1 MIVET
6 GDADQ
11 RRLYELL
18 WNPPGGPRRG
28 PRPTL
33 TLAAIARA
41 GITIADT
48 DGLDGLT
55 MQRVAESLDVTKM
68 ALYRYVPGKAELVAL
83 MLEAAMG
90 EPPPPPQGT
99 DWRGQLD
106 DWARQLFD
114 RFRRHPWAHTATI
127 GPRIPGP
134 NELAWL
140 ERVVTA
146 LAGTGLTGDEQ
157 LDVAVLLVGHARN
170 LAQHTAS
177 PTGAP
182 GPTQEAGFAALLRG
196 REERFPALTAAL
208 RSARHDSDQ
217 ALDFG
222 LARILD
228 GIQALITARAAG
240 PHPVDQEV
248 VAATRRGRG
257 RQLHDRRTEGGPD
270 RRDEAGQGE

>member
-1 MIVET
+1 MET
-6 GDADQ
+6 GGIDN

-18 WNPPGGPRRG
+18 WGTPSGPRRG

-41 GITIADT
+41 GIAIADAE
-48 DGLDGLT
+48 GLDGLT

-90 EPPPPPQGT
+90 EPPPPPAGA

-114 RFRRHPWAHTATI
+114 RFRRHPWANAATV
-127 GPRIPGP
+127 GPRLPGP
-134 NELAWL
+134 HELAWL
-140 ERVVTA
+140 ERVVAA
-146 LAGTGLTGDEQ
+146 LTGTGLTGDEQ

-170 LAQHTAS
+170 LAQHAAAT
-177 PTGAP
+177 TTEAP
-182 GPTQEAGFAALLRG
+182 GQVRESGFAALLRG
-196 REERFPALTAAL
+196 REERFPALDAAL
-208 RSARHDSDQ
+208 RSAAAQDAGDQ

-228 GIQALITARAAG
+228 GIEALITARAARP
-240 PHPVDQEV
+240 PHTFGAA
-248 VAATRRGRG
+248 AATA
-257 RQLHDRRTEGGPD
+257 P
-270 RRDEAGQGE
+270 

>member
-1 MIVET
+1 VET

-18 WNPPGGPRRG
+18 WGVPSGPRRG

-41 GITIADT
+41 GIAIADAE
-48 DGLDGLT
+48 GLDGLT

-90 EPPPPPQGT
+90 EPPPPPAGAG
-99 DWRGQLD
+99 WRGQLD

-114 RFRRHPWAHTATI
+114 RFRRHPWAHAATI
-127 GPRIPGP
+127 GPRLPGP

-146 LAGTGLTGDEQ
+146 LTGTGLTGDEQ

-170 LAQHTAS
+170 LAQHAPP
-177 PTGAP
+177 PTDTP
-182 GPTQEAGFAALLRG
+182 GPSQEAGFAALLRG

-208 RSARHDSDQ
+208 RSTRGNGDQ

-228 GIQALITARAAG
+228 GIEALITARAA
-240 PHPVDQEV
+240 P
-248 VAATRRGRG
+248 
-257 RQLHDRRTEGGPD
+257 
-270 RRDEAGQGE
+270 RRDI

>member
-1 MIVET
+1 M
-6 GDADQ
+6 

-18 WNPPGGPRRG
+18 WVTPSGPRRG

-41 GITIADT
+41 GIAIADA

-90 EPPPPPQGT
+90 EPPPPRAGV

-106 DWARQLFD
+106 DWTRQMFD
-114 RFRRHPWAHTATI
+114 RFRHHPWANAATI
-127 GPRIPGP
+127 GPRLPGP

-140 ERVVTA
+140 ERVVAA
-146 LAGTGLTGDEQ
+146 LTGTGLTGGEQ
-157 LDVAVLLVGHARN
+157 LDVAVLLIGHARN
-170 LAQHTAS
+170 LAQHSAASTAE
-177 PTGAP
+177 TP
-182 GPTQEAGFAALLRG
+182 GRAWEAGFATLLQG
-196 REERFPALTAAL
+196 RAERFPALDVAL
-208 RSARHDSDQ
+208 RSAAAEAAGDQ

-228 GIQALITARAAG
+228 GIQALITTRTAGARAPEG
-240 PHPVDQEV
+240 
-248 VAATRRGRG
+248 TR
-257 RQLHDRRTEGGPD
+257 
-270 RRDEAGQGE
+270 QGE

>member
-1 MIVET
+1 MDKCEVRVET
-6 GDADQ
+6 GGTDN

-18 WNPPGGPRRG
+18 WGTPSGPRRG

-33 TLAAIARA
+33 TLDAIARS
-41 GITIADT
+41 GIAIADA

-83 MLEAAMG
+83 MLETAMG
-90 EPPPPPQGT
+90 EPPPPRTGA

-114 RFRRHPWAHTATI
+114 RFRRHPWANAATV
-127 GPRIPGP
+127 GPRLPGP

-140 ERVVTA
+140 ERVVAA
-146 LAGTGLTGDEQ
+146 LTGTGLTGGEQ

-170 LAQHTAS
+170 LAQHATATAET
-177 PTGAP
+177 PRQP
-182 GPTQEAGFAALLRG
+182 REAGFATLLRG
-196 REERFPALTAAL
+196 REERFPALDAAL
-208 RSARHDSDQ
+208 RSAAAEAAGDQ

-228 GIQALITARAAG
+228 GIEALIAARAA
-240 PHPVDQEV
+240 
-248 VAATRRGRG
+248 TR
-257 RQLHDRRTEGGPD
+257 
-270 RRDEAGQGE
+270 